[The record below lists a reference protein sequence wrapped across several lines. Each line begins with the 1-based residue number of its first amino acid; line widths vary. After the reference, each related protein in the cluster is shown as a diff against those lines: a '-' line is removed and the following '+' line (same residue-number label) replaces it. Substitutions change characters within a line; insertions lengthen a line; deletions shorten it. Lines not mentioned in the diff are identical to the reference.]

1 MSGAIFGYFCFNY
14 CLPSAGSR
22 GRYEYVILKAHVNR
36 WKFKANDI
44 LINTS
49 RKFTR
54 ITYDPSIAWW
64 NWIFPFDVSA
74 SKSGN
79 TSPRFGIVVA
89 TCICQKFVCT
99 SACALLVLVGDEL
112 RDSPKGS
119 GKKKKNGRPEVG
131 SGTQLSL
138 SWWQLDAFY
147 MKMSS
152 VHRLTLLTWIR
163 NGCRTPGISG
173 E

>member
-14 CLPSAGSR
+14 CLPSTGSR

-99 SACALLVLVGDEL
+99 SAPRSSRSCRRRAPRFSEGI
-112 RDSPKGS
+112 G
-119 GKKKKNGRPEVG
+119 KKKNGRPEVG

-147 MKMSS
+147 VKMSS